1 MTPLKQPIFACALL
15 SLFATRAAW
24 ADAPAPYT
32 VKIPGT
38 DVTVEMVPIPGGTFQ
53 MGSPAKEKGRKKDEG
68 PQHAV
73 TVRPFYISRTEIPW
87 EAYSAFLDI
96 GMERLLDGTDK
107 DETVDAITYPT
118 PPYADETFGFGDG
131 KQPAIA
137 LTVHAVNEF
146 NHWLSSGAGKKYRL
160 PTEAEWEYACRAGT
174 STAYSFGDKS
184 KGIDDVAWYVK
195 NSKKHPNLV
204 GKKKPNPWGLL
215 DMHGNVAEWVIDQYD
230 AGAYARAT
238 TGGLGFVAPGEN
250 RFSHVVRGGGWK
262 DKPEALRCAAR
273 RFSEPWW
280 SKQDPQNPRSIWWHT
295 ESTDVGFRIVHVP
308 DEYPELK
315 GFRSRIVK
323 QSL

>member
-1 MTPLKQPIFACALL
+1 MTQLLRTILASTTVTLL
-15 SLFATRAAW
+15 SATAHA
-24 ADAPAPYT
+24 ADAPAPFQ

-38 DVTVEMVPIPGGTFQ
+38 DVTIEMVPVPGGTFQ

-68 PQHAV
+68 PQRSV
-73 TVRPFYISRTEIPW
+73 TVKPFYISRTEVPW
-87 EAYSAFLDI
+87 EAYGAFLDI

-107 DETVDAITYPT
+107 DDTVDAITYPT

-137 LTVHAVNEF
+137 LTIHAVNEF
-146 NHWLSSGAGKKYRL
+146 TRWISSGSGKTFRL

-174 STAYSFGDKS
+174 TTAYSFGEKS
-184 KGIDDVAWYVK
+184 KGIDEVAWYGK
-195 NSKKHPNLV
+195 NSKKRPNLV
-204 GKKKPNPWGLL
+204 GQKKPNPWGLH

-230 AGAYARAT
+230 AEAYTKAV
-238 TGGLGFVAPGEN
+238 TGSIPFVAPGEN

-262 DKPEALRCAAR
+262 DKPEALRCSAR
-273 RFSEPWW
+273 RFSEAWW

-295 ESTDVGFRIVHVP
+295 ESTDVGFRIVYVP
-308 DEYPELK
+308 EEYPELK
-315 GFRSRIVK
+315 GIRSRIVK